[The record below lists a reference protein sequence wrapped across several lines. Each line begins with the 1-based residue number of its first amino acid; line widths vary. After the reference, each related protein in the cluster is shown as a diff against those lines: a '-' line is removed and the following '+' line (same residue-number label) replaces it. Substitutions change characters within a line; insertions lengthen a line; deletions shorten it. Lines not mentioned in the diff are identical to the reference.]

1 MSRTF
6 HVVLL
11 LLFFSFNVVLPACGE
26 VAERSYTGQNVIQ
39 VTGRV
44 YLVGSEPF
52 TELIIG
58 GSDIEWHIARGEE
71 RLLLLLQHRVVT
83 VEGIETV
90 EDLWFASGLYAG
102 ERRTLSNISIINI
115 E

>member
-1 MSRTF
+1 MNGIHRIA
-6 HVVLL
+6 LL
-11 LLFFSFNVVLPACGE
+11 LLFFSFYVPLHACGE
-26 VAERSYTGQNVIQ
+26 IAEGSYTGQNVIQ

-44 YLVGSEPF
+44 YLVGNEPF

-58 GSDIEWHIARGEE
+58 GRDVEWYIASGEE
-71 RLLLLLQHRVVT
+71 RLLLLLQHQLVT

-102 ERRTLSNISIINI
+102 ERRTLSNIRIINI